1 MCACLA
7 GKLWEWAEVQP
18 DCPGSHASAVR
29 LYQALC
35 NLIYL
40 WCPCSLHGSW
50 TRRPSELPSNSK
62 DSLILSFC
70 HSNTQ
75 SEAGMNWGMHVVD
88 SSVLRGLR
96 LCLVHLLQAFSSRAH

>member
-7 GKLWEWAEVQP
+7 GKLWEWAQVQP

-29 LYQALC
+29 LYQALG

-50 TRRPSELPSNSK
+50 SRRPSELPSNSN
-62 DSLILSFC
+62 DFIILILSLNITILSDFIIL
-70 HSNTQ
+70 S
-75 SEAGMNWGMHVVD
+75 
-88 SSVLRGLR
+88 
-96 LCLVHLLQAFSSRAH
+96 F